1 MLEIN
6 KKNIAIVA
14 IIVIIIIV
22 IIIINMTQT
31 EEKEEDWIEEV
42 ELTQETEPEEHKK
55 IKIHITG
62 EVINKGIVEINEG
75 GRIIDAI
82 EKAGGTTQIADL
94 SKINL
99 AYVLEDGQKVNIPSI
114 NDKQLENEEQYITQ
128 ENQENVIVGENL
140 SKKTEKRININT
152 ANEQELQNLQGIGE
166 TMAKRIVEYRKA
178 NGKFKEIEDL
188 KNVKGIGNAKYDKI
202 KQNICVK

>member
-1 MLEIN
+1 MEIN
-6 KKNIAIVA
+6 KKNIAIA
-14 IIVIIIIV
+14 IIIV
-22 IIIINMTQT
+22 IIIIAIIITNMTQT
-31 EEKEEDWIEEV
+31 EEKEEEWI
-42 ELTQETEPEEHKK
+42 QETEVTQQAEPIEEKK

-62 EVINKGIVEINEG
+62 EVVNKGIVEIAEG

-82 EKAGGTTQIADL
+82 EKAGGTTQTADL

-114 NDKQLENEEQYITQ
+114 NDKQLENEEDYITQ
-128 ENQENVIVGENL
+128 ESGEDIIKEKST
-140 SKKTEKRININT
+140 SKKAEKKININT

-166 TMAKRIVEYRKA
+166 AMAKRIVEYRKA
-178 NGKFKEIEDL
+178 NGKFKVIEDL
-188 KNVKGIGNAKYDKI
+188 KYDKI